1 MAEFDTIIKG
11 GTIVDGTL
19 VPPYRGD
26 IGIKNGR
33 ITKIGNLKSSD
44 AAQVLDASGLTVAP
58 GAVDLHAHYDAPIHW
73 DPHCTIGSWHGVTS
87 VTNGNCGFGF
97 APVRHKDADRSMLS
111 MERNEAIPFEAMK
124 ATMPFD
130 WETFPQ
136 WMDHIDRM
144 PKAINMIQLVPVT
157 PLVSYVMGG
166 WNEAKARQPNDKE
179 MAEIIRVLHEAMAC
193 GAGGWAAQRLTG
205 YGASVQRDY
214 DGTLMVSDLMGD
226 EFYLNIAKALGT
238 YDRGTIQFAQVSGAL
253 DEGVEGPRRDMQFA
267 GRLAE
272 LSNRPTLFN
281 AVLVTDE
288 RPQVFRTMLG
298 VVDDCNKRG
307 VPLVAHGLT
316 MRLDF
321 RFSLEEQWNL
331 FDNVDAWR
339 EATLGTP
346 EERKAKLVRSDLRQA
361 MRAEYDRTK
370 QPKALGD
377 IAEFVCRKIT
387 NEELRK
393 KYRDRRVG
401 DIAKEENKHVIDVLI
416 DISAA
421 DNWKTEW
428 LTPVRNQS
436 PEYCRELLS
445 HRTVAGF
452 SDGGAHTKFQ
462 TLGAYV
468 TDLLTWMV
476 RDTGMI
482 TLEQAHYHLSYL
494 PAWVA
499 GFRDR
504 GCLKEGMAADI
515 LVYDLAKLAV
525 KPMEVL
531 YDVPPNN
538 WRRVQGAEGYRWIM
552 VNGQVTFENGQAT
565 GTLPGQ
571 LLRYGATA

>member
-1 MAEFDTIIKG
+1 MAQFDTVIKG

-19 VPPYRGD
+19 VPPYKAD
-26 IGIKNGR
+26 LAIKNDK
-33 ITKIGNLKSSD
+33 IVKIGKVNSSD
-44 AAQVLDASGLTVAP
+44 AAKVLDASGLIVAP

-73 DPHCTIGSWHGVTS
+73 DPYCTIGSWHGVTS

-97 APVRHKDADRSMLS
+97 APVHHKDADRSMWS
-111 MERNEAIPFEAMK
+111 MERNEAIPFDAMK
-124 ATMPFD
+124 ATMPFS

-136 WMDHIDRM
+136 WMDHIDRL
-144 PKAINMIQLVPVT
+144 PKGINMIQLVPVT

-166 WNEAKARQPNDKE
+166 WDQAKSRQPNEKE
-179 MAEIIRVLHEAMAC
+179 MAEILSILDEAMAV
-193 GAGGWAAQRLTG
+193 GANGWAAQRLTG

-214 DGTLMVSDLMGD
+214 DGTLMVSDLMAD
-226 EFYLNIAKALGT
+226 DFYLAMAKAMSK

-253 DEGVEGPRRDMQFA
+253 DEGIEGPRKDMSFA

-272 LSNRPTLFN
+272 LANHPLIFN
-281 AVLVTDE
+281 AVVVTDE
-288 RPQVFRTMLG
+288 RPEVFRTMLS
-298 VVDDCNKRG
+298 VVDDYNRKG
-307 VPLVAHGLT
+307 IPLVAHGLT

-321 RFSLEEQWNL
+321 KFSLEEKWNL

-339 EATLGTP
+339 EATLGTE
-346 EERKAKLVRSDLRQA
+346 EERKAKLMRPDLRQA

-377 IAEFVCRKIT
+377 IADFICRKV
-387 NEELRK
+387 ESAELRK
-393 KYRDRRVG
+393 KYRDRTVG
-401 DIAKEENKHVIDVLI
+401 DIARQENKHVIDVLI

-428 LTPVRNQS
+428 LTPVRNQN
-436 PEYCRELLS
+436 PDYCRELLS

-476 RDTGMI
+476 RDTGKL

-499 GFRDR
+499 GFKDR

-515 LVYDLAKLAV
+515 LVYDLEKLAV
-525 KPMEVL
+525 KPTEIL

-552 VNGQVTFENGQAT
+552 VNGQVTFEEGKAT
-565 GTLPGQ
+565 GALPGKLVRCHQ
-571 LLRYGATA
+571 L

>member
-1 MAEFDTIIKG
+1 MAQFDTVIKG

-19 VPPYRGD
+19 VPPYKAD
-26 IGIKNGR
+26 LAIKDGK
-33 ITKIGNLKSSD
+33 IVKIGKINSSD
-44 AAQVLDASGLTVAP
+44 GAKVLDASGLIVAP

-73 DPHCTIGSWHGVTS
+73 DPYCTIGSWHGVTS

-97 APVRHKDADRSMLS
+97 APVHHKDADRSMYS
-111 MERNEAIPFEAMK
+111 MERNEAIPFDAMK

-136 WMDHIDRM
+136 WMDHIDRL
-144 PKAINMIQLVPVT
+144 PKAVNMIQLVPVT

-166 WNEAKARQPNDKE
+166 WDQAKSRQPNEKE
-179 MAEIIRVLHEAMAC
+179 MTEIIRILDEAMAV
-193 GAGGWAAQRLTG
+193 GANGWAAQRLTG

-214 DGTLMVSDLMGD
+214 DGTLMVSDLMAD
-226 EFYLNIAKALGT
+226 EFYLNLAKAMSK

-253 DEGVEGPRRDMQFA
+253 DEGPEGNRRDMSFG

-272 LSNRPTLFN
+272 LANNPLLFN

-288 RPQVFRTMLG
+288 KPEVFRTMLK
-298 VVDDCNKRG
+298 VVDDYNKRG

-321 RFSLEEQWNL
+321 RFSFEDQWNL

-339 EATLGTP
+339 EATLGTA
-346 EERKAKLVRSDLRQA
+346 EERKVKLMKPDLRQA
-361 MRAEYDRTK
+361 MRAEYDRSK

-377 IAEFVCRKIT
+377 IATFVCRKLT

-393 KYRDRRVG
+393 KYRDRTVG
-401 DIAKEENKHVIDVLI
+401 DIAREENKHVVDVLV

-436 PEYCRELLS
+436 PDYCKEMLS

-476 RDTGMI
+476 RDTGKI

-494 PAWVA
+494 PAWVS

-504 GCLKEGMAADI
+504 GALKEGLAADI
-515 LVYDLAKLAV
+515 LVYDLDKLAV
-525 KPMEVL
+525 KPTEIL

-552 VNGQVTFENGQAT
+552 VNGQVTFENGVAT
-565 GTLPGQ
+565 GALPGK
-571 LLRYGATA
+571 LVRCS

>member
-1 MAEFDTIIKG
+1 MANFDTIIKG
-11 GTIVDGTL
+11 GTIIDGTL
-19 VPPYRGD
+19 VPPYRAD
-26 IGIKNGR
+26 VGIKNGI
-33 ITKIGNLKSSD
+33 ITKIGHLNSND
-44 AAQVLDASGLTVAP
+44 AKQVLDASGLTVAP
-58 GAVDLHAHYDAPIHW
+58 GAIDLHAHYDAPIHW

-136 WMDHIDRM
+136 WMAHIDRM

-179 MAEIIRVLHEAMAC
+179 MAEIIRVFHEAMAS

-226 EFYLNIAKALGT
+226 EFYLNMAKALAE

-253 DEGVEGPRRDMQFA
+253 DEGTEGPRRDMSFA

-272 LSNRPTLFN
+272 LSGRPTLFN

-288 RPQVFRTMLG
+288 KPEVFRTMLK
-298 VVDDCNKRG
+298 VVDDCNKHG

-346 EERKAKLVRSDLRQA
+346 EERKTKLLNPKLRQS
-361 MRAEYDRTK
+361 MREEYDRTK

-377 IAEFVCRKIT
+377 IANFVCRKIE
-387 NEELRK
+387 NVELRN
-393 KYRDRRVG
+393 KYRDRVVG

-436 PEYCRELLS
+436 PEYCKEMLS

-476 RDTGMI
+476 RDTSMI
-482 TLEQAHYHLSYL
+482 TQEQAHYHLSYL

-504 GCLKEGMAADI
+504 GAIKEGLAADI

-552 VNGQVTFENGQAT
+552 VNGQVTFEAGKAT
-565 GTLPGQ
+565 GALSGK
-571 LLRYGATA
+571 LLHYA